1 MVFQTTYAQKLDLFT
16 NSQVFSSGQPLLVY
30 GNATSE
36 ENLIIRLFAPDGT
49 IAKFD
54 QINTKTDGSFNHVLL
69 TWPESS
75 PTFPFGTY
83 TIEAISTV
91 QEGFSQKMDLKF
103 TSTSE
108 LVDVPVE
115 RQINTLVFAP
125 ETAAI
130 DKTLRVFVQTTS
142 DGLLIAGNPDELLE
156 TTHVH
161 LPSGDVEGL
170 AQSFQTLH
178 QGLHFVDYVPNQ
190 LGTYVFHVVTFHQG
204 TVSHGSAATNV
215 LGQDIKGISEQ
226 IVKLNSILDETSSE
240 LDHLK
245 TEIESFGPTLNE
257 ASENIDTSVS
267 SMSSSVTNIEEASTQ
282 LNSLF
287 FPVVASMGVIVALQI
302 VIIARRR

>member
-1 MVFQTTYAQKLDLFT
+1 MFFQATFAQKLDLFT

-54 QINTKTDGSFNHVLL
+54 QINTKEDGSFNHVLL

-75 PTFPFGTY
+75 PTFPYGTY

-91 QEGFSQKMDLKF
+91 QEGFSQKIDLKF

-161 LPSGDVEGL
+161 LPSGDVEGFTKKYKVSQL
-170 AQSFQTLH
+170 VWYERHETAESAIKKERNMKEWKRQWKIELIEKFN
-178 QGLHFVDYVPNQ
+178 PNWWD
-190 LGTYVFHVVTFHQG
+190 LY
-204 TVSHGSAATNV
+204 
-215 LGQDIKGISEQ
+215 D
-226 IVKLNSILDETSSE
+226 
-240 LDHLK
+240 
-245 TEIESFGPTLNE
+245 
-257 ASENIDTSVS
+257 NIAKRA
-267 SMSSSVTNIEEASTQ
+267 N
-282 LNSLF
+282 
-287 FPVVASMGVIVALQI
+287 
-302 VIIARRR
+302 R